1 MNRYGSKVLPLG
13 SAKVE
18 LGSNGTIR
26 VKFSDKRAVYVA
38 PLKGVGKPL
47 KFKFL
52 FNKVLVRFSK
62 LAEAKLEEW
71 YKEQSTMYTEMS
83 NLDACKTVL
92 RAIQD

>member
-1 MNRYGSKVLPLG
+1 MNRYGSKVLPLD
-13 SAKVE
+13 SVKVE
-18 LGSNGTIR
+18 LDSDGNIR
-26 VKFSDKRAVYVA
+26 VKFSGKRVVYVA

-52 FNKVLVRFSK
+52 FNKVLIKFFD